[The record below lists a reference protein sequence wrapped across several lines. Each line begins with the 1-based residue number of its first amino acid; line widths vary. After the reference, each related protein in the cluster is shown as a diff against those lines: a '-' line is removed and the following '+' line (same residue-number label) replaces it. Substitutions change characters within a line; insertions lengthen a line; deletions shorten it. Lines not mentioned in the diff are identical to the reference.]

1 MSRKKSNKSIDLGA
15 GNGDLGINEDNIR
28 TVRLSPQEDEEL
40 EALLRDY
47 TINGNSGENILLE
60 SYGVENTKDQTPT
73 NQITYMDEW
82 ASIYW
87 IFVFVIVIGIIID
100 LILLYDLKGRDRNGK
115 FIDTETKNMAAVNG
129 IGLALI
135 LTIIFVGGIYLLRRE
150 YTTMKTGTVLI
161 VLIFIT
167 FLIIFLMGLF
177 VGEYVNV
184 GHVWSPVINLQP
196 SD

>member
-87 IFVFVIVIGIIID
+87 IFVFVIIIGIIID

>member
-87 IFVFVIVIGIIID
+87 IFVFVIIIGIIID

-184 GHVWSPVINLQP
+184 GHVWSPVINFQP